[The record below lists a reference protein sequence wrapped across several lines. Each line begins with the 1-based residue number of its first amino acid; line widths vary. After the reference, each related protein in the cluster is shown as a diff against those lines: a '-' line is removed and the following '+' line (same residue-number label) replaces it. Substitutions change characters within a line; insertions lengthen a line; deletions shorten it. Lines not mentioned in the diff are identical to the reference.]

1 LVFGVGLFPAEVL
14 GLRLELSLKD
24 KIALGLTVL
33 LIVGYV
39 VFRVYGGGFA
49 AVEGRSMEPLLH
61 TGDLVV
67 LVKRSDISVGDIV
80 VYSSGSK
87 YVIHRV
93 VGKYEVNG
101 YYCYIVKGDNN
112 VIPDT
117 GDPRRCP
124 PGRYGVSG
132 IPEDSIVGVVLSVR
146 GNPVKIPYIGS
157 ITLLVR
163 S

>member
-1 LVFGVGLFPAEVL
+1 M
-14 GLRLELSLKD
+14 RLELSFRD
-24 KIALGLTVL
+24 KIALILTL
-33 LIVGYV
+33 LLVVGYV
-39 VFRVYGGGFA
+39 IFRVSGGGFA

-67 LVKRSDISVGDIV
+67 LVKRSSIDVGDIV

-101 YYCYIVKGDNN
+101 YYCYVVKGDNN
-112 VIPDT
+112 LIPDM

-124 PGRYGVSG
+124 PSLYGVSG
-132 IPEDSIVGVVLSVR
+132 IPEDSVIGVVLTVR
-146 GNPVKIPYIGS
+146 GNPVKIPYVGS

>member
-1 LVFGVGLFPAEVL
+1 MRL
-14 GLRLELSLKD
+14 GLSFRD
-24 KIALGLTVL
+24 KVALILTLL
-33 LIVGYV
+33 LIVGYL
-39 VFRVYGGGFA
+39 VFRVSGGGFA

-67 LVKRSDISVGDIV
+67 LVKRGDLDVGDIV
-80 VYSSGSK
+80 VYSYGSK

-124 PGRYGVSG
+124 PSPYGVSG
-132 IPEDSIVGVVLSVR
+132 IPEDSIVGVVLTVR
-146 GNPVKIPYIGS
+146 GSPVKIPYIGS

>member
-1 LVFGVGLFPAEVL
+1 MRL
-14 GLRLELSLKD
+14 GLSFRD
-24 KIALGLTVL
+24 KVALILTLL
-33 LIVGYV
+33 LIVGYL
-39 VFRVYGGGFA
+39 VFRVSGGGFA

-67 LVKRSDISVGDIV
+67 LVKRGDIDVGDIV
-80 VYSSGSK
+80 VYSYGSK

-124 PGRYGVSG
+124 PSPYGVSG
-132 IPEDSIVGVVLSVR
+132 IPEDSIVGVVLTVR
-146 GNPVKIPYIGS
+146 GSPVKIPYIGS